1 MVLPVLAPR
10 LRAAF
15 RRAFNMRQTGTA
27 KATVNTFIGTK
38 SFDATELTAIMASVP
53 A

>member
-1 MVLPVLAPR
+1 MTLPVLSPR

-15 RRAFNMRQTGTA
+15 RRAFNMRATGTA
-27 KATVNTFIGTK
+27 KATVQTFMESKGFTAAEI
-38 SFDATELTAIMASVP
+38 TAIMASVP